1 MLRRRRNDVYSW
13 GTKNADSNKSEE
25 SRIQMKI
32 FFGAAIQ
39 GAQKREERAAVHRL
53 IIDAIKSCGCEVIS
67 EHTTG
72 KDYNATA
79 KLLNDSLGNLP
90 PKGMERTVMIRNKM
104 IEFIEGDIDAAVF
117 EVSTPSLGT
126 GIELAHAYLRPRLG
140 LPAIPVIALY
150 QKDHWPNNLSTMI
163 RGITQDVFPDFVV
176 QEYED
181 PADAN
186 EFMPRLLGKFS

>member
-1 MLRRRRNDVYSW
+1 
-13 GTKNADSNKSEE
+13 
-25 SRIQMKI
+25 MKV

-39 GAQKREERAAVHRL
+39 GAQNREERAAVHRV

-79 KLLNDSLGNLP
+79 KLLNDSLGELP
-90 PKGMERTVMIRNKM
+90 PKGMERTVLIRNKM

-140 LPAIPVIALY
+140 LRSIPVIALY
-150 QKDHWPNNLSTMI
+150 QKNYWPNNLSTMI
-163 RGITQDVFPDFVV
+163 RGINQDAVPDFVV
-176 QEYED
+176 LEYD
-181 PADAN
+181 RPADACD
-186 EFMPRLLGKFS
+186 FMPGLLGRFS